1 MRRLEFIMVFAI
13 LVLVLVFVVDDV
25 SGIKADIVSAE
36 TRIAVLEAF
45 QEKITRV
52 LNLDGER

>member
-1 MRRLEFIMVFAI
+1 MRRIEFIMVFAI
-13 LVLVLVFVVDDV
+13 LVLVLVFVVDDF

-52 LNLDGER
+52 LKLDGER